1 MIEAAIVTA
10 IRSRLTSALAP
21 PGERL
26 RPLRV
31 DGYAVGWMNGL
42 RAARLAAFGDVFRT
56 DDDAIRFVPSLN
68 DAQARTDALDH
79 VARTLAAEGALTSWR
94 DERFAVAPD
103 VGAAPWFVLERAA
116 ARYFGV
122 RTFAAHVNGLVGEAG
137 DVSMWFAR
145 RSAEK
150 ATDPGMLDNLVGGGI
165 AADQTIADAV
175 AKESWEEAGIEAA
188 LAASAR
194 ATGTV
199 EIRRVRPDGLQR
211 ETIFVHDLKVPREFV
226 PAGQDGEVVEHRLV
240 GLDAAA
246 RLIANGSGPDVV
258 TVDASL
264 VVLDCLMRHR
274 AIINRSPDTAA
285 LVSLLHPSPSSFA

>member
-10 IRSRLTSALAP
+10 IRTRLTSALAP
-21 PGERL
+21 PDEPL

-31 DGYAVGWMNGL
+31 DGYAVGWVNGL
-42 RAARLAAFGDVFRT
+42 RAARLAAFDYVFRA
-56 DDDAIRFVPSLN
+56 DDDTISFVPSLS
-68 DAQARTDALDH
+68 DAQARTEALDR
-79 VARTLAAEGALTSWR
+79 VTRTLAAEGALTSWR
-94 DERFAVAPD
+94 DERYAVAPD

-145 RSAEK
+145 RSATK

-165 AADQTIADAV
+165 AAGQTIAETV
-175 AKESWEEAGIEAA
+175 IKESWEEAGLLAA
-188 LAASAR
+188 LAGSAR
-194 ATGTV
+194 RTGTV

-211 ETIFVHDLKVPREFV
+211 ETIFIHDLKVPREFV

-258 TVDASL
+258 TIDASL

-274 AIINRSPDTAA
+274 AIFNRSPDTAA

>member
-1 MIEAAIVTA
+1 MVEADIVTA
-10 IRSRLTSALAP
+10 IRSRLMSALAP

-31 DGYAVGWMNGL
+31 DGYAVGWVNSQ
-42 RAARLAAFGDVFRT
+42 RAARLAGFGDVFRT
-56 DDDAIRFVPSLN
+56 EDDAIRFVPSLA
-68 DAQARTDALDH
+68 DARARTAALER
-79 VARTLAAEGALTSWR
+79 VTRTLAAEGALTSWR
-94 DERFAVAPD
+94 DERYAVAPD
-103 VGAAPWFVLERAA
+103 VGAAPWFILERAA

-137 DVSMWFAR
+137 EVSMWFAR
-145 RSAEK
+145 RSANT

-165 AADQTIADAV
+165 AAGQTIADTV
-175 AKESWEEAGIEAA
+175 TKESWEEAGVDAA
-188 LAASAR
+188 LAASAY

-211 ETIFVHDLKVPREFV
+211 ETIFIHDLKLPRDFT
-226 PAGQDGEVVEHRLV
+226 PLGQDGEVVEHRLV

-246 RLIANGSGPDVV
+246 LLIANSSGPDVV

-264 VVLDCLMRHR
+264 VVLDCLFRQR
-274 AIINRSPDTAA
+274 AIINGSPDTAA
-285 LVSLLHPSPSSFA
+285 LVSFLHPTPSSFA

>member
-1 MIEAAIVTA
+1 MTPYVATGNLWPSAQLLSLSFQPDGTN
-10 IRSRLTSALAP
+10 LGGPTSNLFAKF
-21 PGERL
+21 
-26 RPLRV
+26 
-31 DGYAVGWMNGL
+31 N
-42 RAARLAAFGDVFRT
+42 AAFDDVFRT
-56 DDDAIRFVPSLN
+56 DDDAIRFAPSLT
-68 DAQARTDALDH
+68 DAQARTDALDR
-79 VARTLAAEGALTSWR
+79 VSRTLAAEGALTSWR
-94 DERFAVAPD
+94 DERYAVAPD

-145 RSAEK
+145 RSATK

-165 AADQTIADAV
+165 AAGRTIAETV
-175 AKESWEEAGIEAA
+175 IKESWEEAGLLAA
-188 LAASAR
+188 LAGSAR
-194 ATGTV
+194 RTGTV
-199 EIRRVRPDGLQR
+199 EIRRERPDGLQR
-211 ETIFVHDLKVPREFV
+211 ETIFIHDLNVPREFV

-274 AIINRSPDTAA
+274 AIPVDSPDTAA
-285 LVSLLHPSPSSFA
+285 LVSLLHPSPFSFA